1 MTAETGLL
9 RFQDVLGQRPAVEL
23 LQRALR
29 EGRLPHAL
37 LFQGPEDVGKAA
49 LARTLAGALVC
60 ELDDAGDP
68 CGRCAACRR
77 VSAGTHPDVLWVT
90 RLPRRPGTRRD
101 ADEDEDEEAGEDEAA
116 SLPAARRGS
125 TDLKREIVVEQIRE
139 LCEHAAY
146 APREGRRRVFVVDPA
161 DRMNR
166 AAQNALL
173 KTLEEPPGRALIV
186 LVSARPHLL
195 LPTVRSRC
203 LPVRFAAMPVQAL
216 AEALQRRGVGGD
228 EALVR
233 AALAGG
239 APGRAL
245 AGDMDT
251 RRELRDALLAALE
264 RAAAG
269 PTALAELPALVAAFA
284 PKEDEDA
291 FLERLDLAQA
301 LLRDAARAVVDEN
314 GGALVHADQARRLR
328 ALGTRLGRGRLAL
341 LLQALER
348 LRGDLRFYVNRTL
361 LTEAVLAALA
371 GGPIP

>member
-1 MTAETGLL
+1 MTAGPGLL
-9 RFQDVLGQRPAVEL
+9 RFQDVLGQRSAVEL

-37 LFQGPEDVGKAA
+37 LFQGPDEVGKAA
-49 LARTLAGALVC
+49 LARTVAAALMC
-60 ELDDAGDP
+60 ERDAEGDP
-68 CGRCAACRR
+68 CGTCPACRR
-77 VSAGTHPDVLWVT
+77 VAAGTHPDVLQVK
-90 RLPRRPGTRRD
+90 RLPRKQGARRD
-101 ADEDEDEEAGEDEAA
+101 EDDDEEDTDTEDA
-116 SLPAARRGS
+116 SGASASRRGGGA
-125 TDLKREIVVEQIRE
+125 DLKREIVVEQIRE
-139 LCEHAAY
+139 LCAHAAY

-186 LVSARPHLL
+186 LITARPHLL

-203 LPVRFAAMPVQAL
+203 LPVRFAAMPVPAL
-216 AEALQRRGVGGD
+216 AEALRRRGVGAE

-245 AGDMDT
+245 SGDVGA
-251 RRELRDALLAALE
+251 RRELRDALLATLE

-269 PTALAELPALVAAFA
+269 PQALAELPTLVAAFA

-301 LLRDAARAVVDEN
+301 LLRDAARAVEGGG
-314 GGALVHADQARRLR
+314 GGALVHADQAGRLE
-328 ALGTRLGRGRLAL
+328 ALGTRLGRARLAA

-371 GGPIP
+371 GGPVP